1 MFFNFGFNCR
11 IMCANQQ
18 HRIIIFKQFKNTLQ
32 IIFQLF
38 SAQNAFFY
46 LNRKWLCDA
55 LPDRVSVLSKEF
67 QGNPATNCKFRFFFR
82 QMYQFHKPHLEFCRF
97 QNVSYHTYQLEHAD
111 LFQEFFAPKI
121 RQLLAPI

>member
-1 MFFNFGFNCR
+1 VFFNFVFNCR
-11 IMCANQQ
+11 IMCASQQ
-18 HRIIIFKQFKNTLQ
+18 YRIIIFKRFQNSLQ

-55 LPDRVSVLSKEF
+55 LPDRESVLSKEF
-67 QGNPATNCKFRFFFR
+67 PENSATNCKFRFFR
-82 QMYQFHKPHLEFCRF
+82 QMYQFHKPHLEFYRF

-111 LFQEFFAPKI
+111 LFQEFFVPKI
-121 RQLLAPI
+121 RQLWAPI